1 MSGDGGEAAAVASRT
16 ADSTSIDSAARLLR
30 TVVLSLLSSF
40 TCASLEPAR
49 GVCCVSNNEFKRFNS
64 SLLQYAEVARASL
77 SRAAAQH
84 HTRMRTSLGRS
95 KTILI
100 SLSTVSLNI

>member
-64 SLLQYAEVARASL
+64 SLLQYAEVAGASL
-77 SRAAAQH
+77 SAQH
-84 HTRMRTSLGRS
+84 HTRMRTSLRRS